1 MKPWLKTLIP
11 VDIYKGLSITTRKFA
26 KMLFTANRRRVPFH
40 VTREYPEAPHQP
52 MERFRGRLT
61 LLKDEQGEVKCVAC
75 MACVKACP
83 TGVITIEGGKKEGR
97 KTRLP
102 LRYDFEMERCVFC
115 EFCVESCPF
124 DAIVLNQQFEL
135 AVYDRADLSYGM
147 EGGDK
152 NLFEPSPTA
161 RFSVAEEEK

>member
-11 VDIYKGLSITTRKFA
+11 VDIYKGLKVTTTHYV
-26 KMLFTANRRRVPFH
+26 KMLFTANRRKVPFH
-40 VTREYPEAPHQP
+40 VTREYPETPHTPAP
-52 MERFRGRLT
+52 RFRGRLT
-61 LLKDEQGEVKCVAC
+61 LLNDEAGEIKCVAC

-102 LRYDFEMERCVFC
+102 LKYDFEMERCVFC

-124 DAIVLNQQFEL
+124 DAIALNKQFEL

-147 EGGDK
+147 EGK
-152 NLFEPSPTA
+152 VRNMFEPSPVA
-161 RFSVAEEEK
+161 RFSVAEEEQ